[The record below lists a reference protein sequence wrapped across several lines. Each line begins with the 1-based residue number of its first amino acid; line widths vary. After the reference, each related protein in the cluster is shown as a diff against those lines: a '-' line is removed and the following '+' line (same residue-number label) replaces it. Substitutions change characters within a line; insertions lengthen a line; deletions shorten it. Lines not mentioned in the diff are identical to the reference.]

1 MQKILIFPYSPTGIE
16 ALDCL
21 DENWL
26 CLGFVSDDPNVIGTK
41 KFGLEI
47 YSRDAFKTFPEAKV
61 LAVHGSSSSFQTRQQ
76 VLSSLNLPSLRFAT
90 IIHPKAA
97 IGRNVVLGINVLIM
111 AGVVITSNAVISD
124 NVIILPNSVIHHD
137 SVIGAFT
144 LIAANVTIPG
154 NVQIGESC
162 YLGASASFK
171 NGITIGNKTLVGLG
185 ANVTKS
191 FGDRLVVVGNPA
203 KVL

>member
-1 MQKILIFPYSPTGIE
+1 MQKILIFPYSGTGTE

-26 CLGFVSDDPNVIGTK
+26 CLGFVSDDPNVIGTR
-41 KFGLEI
+41 KFGMEI
-47 YSRDAFKTFPEAKV
+47 YSRDAFTKFPEAKV
-61 LAVHGSSSSFQTRQQ
+61 LAVHGSASSFQNRQQ
-76 VLSSLNLPSLRFAT
+76 VLSSLNLPAFRFAT
-90 IIHPKAA
+90 IIHPNAA
-97 IGRNVVLGINVLIM
+97 IGRNAIVGINVLIM
-111 AGVVITSNAVISD
+111 AGVVITSNAVVSD

-162 YLGASASFK
+162 YIGASSSIK
-171 NGITIGNKTLVGLG
+171 NGVTIGNKTLVGVG

-191 FGDRLVVVGNPA
+191 FGDGLVVVGNPA
-203 KVL
+203 KVF